1 MNVSKHISDEDITQA
16 IKEALQ
22 VDETVPSHQIDVQT
36 SEGIVNLSGS
46 VPTLQAKERA
56 LELVETIRGVR
67 AIINQIVVNP
77 ITRSDAEI
85 QEAIVAALFFDPA
98 THASEITVTVEDG
111 VATLSGI
118 VESWQ
123 KRTLCGWVTKGVKG
137 LREVKNEII
146 FTYQEDRPDDDI
158 ELEVKRRLERDVWV
172 GDALINVQAEAGKV
186 SLTGVVGSVAEKSRA
201 YFDAWVSGVTEV
213 DVRELSVE
221 WRERKRMVR
230 ESKYAPKTDEE
241 IRQAVE
247 DAFHYDPRIAS
258 LDLEVAVNN
267 GTAILTGVVDNLM
280 AKRAAG
286 QNAGNTIGVRR
297 VENYLQV
304 RPVNPPN
311 DLEIAQNVREVFLW
325 SSEVDRHPIVV
336 SCHDGKIYLDGTVDS
351 NYEKFQAEDVACRVR
366 GVVAIENDLKVDQTQ
381 RWKSDQEIKQDIERQ
396 FRWSSFLEPDQIE
409 VNVEDGVTTLT
420 GSVDTRPQHNA
431 LVMKAMKG
439 GAKKVI
445 SHLRIQSAPIGTDF

>member
-1 MNVSKHISDEDITQA
+1 MNASKHISDEDITQA
-16 IKEALQ
+16 IKESLQ
-22 VDETVPSHQIDVQT
+22 VDETMPSHQIDVQT

-67 AIINQIVVNP
+67 AIVNQIVVNP

-111 VATLSGI
+111 VAKLSGI

-123 KRTLCGWVTKGVKG
+123 KRALCGWVTKGVKG
-137 LREVKNEII
+137 LRAVKNEII

-186 SLTGVVGSVAEKSRA
+186 SLTGAVGSVAEKSQA

-213 DVRELSVE
+213 DVRELTVE

-267 GTAILTGVVDNLM
+267 GTAVLTGVVDNLM

-336 SCHDGKIYLDGTVDS
+336 SCHDGKVHLEGSVDS
-351 NYEKFQAEDVACRVR
+351 NHEKSQAEDIACRVR
-366 GVVAIENDLKVDQTQ
+366 GVVAIENNLKVDQTQ

-396 FRWSSFLEPDQIE
+396 LQWSSVLVPDQIK
-409 VNVEDGVTTLT
+409 VTVEEGVATLF
-420 GSVDTRPQHNA
+420 GSVDTRSQHDA

-445 SHLRIQSAPIGTDF
+445 SYLKVQ